1 MAQGS
6 YQGMV
11 LSISVS
17 RCIIWWPVFLWGPVM
32 VLKLNARRLIL
43 ATKSIYLNLN
53 AEVEVADD
61 EFKKSLR

>member
-1 MAQGS
+1 
-6 YQGMV
+6 
-11 LSISVS
+11 
-17 RCIIWWPVFLWGPVM
+17 LWGPVM